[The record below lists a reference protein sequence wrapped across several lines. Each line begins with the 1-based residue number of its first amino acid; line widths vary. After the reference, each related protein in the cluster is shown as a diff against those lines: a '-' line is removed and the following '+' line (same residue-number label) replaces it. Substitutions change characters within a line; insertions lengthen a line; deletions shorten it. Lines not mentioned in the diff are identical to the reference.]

1 MNDEARIQLRTMI
14 VEVLDE
20 TRSETSLSDLLGRLA
35 DRGVKDETSVKAAI
49 WQLIAEGD
57 VELTSQRTLRI
68 PGRYRSEFAL
78 AT

>member
-1 MNDEARIQLRTMI
+1 MKDEGRIWLRTMI
-14 VEVLDE
+14 VEVLNE
-20 TRSETSLSDLLGRLA
+20 SRNETSLKDLLTHLS
-35 DRGVKDETSVKAAI
+35 DRGVKDETSVKAVI